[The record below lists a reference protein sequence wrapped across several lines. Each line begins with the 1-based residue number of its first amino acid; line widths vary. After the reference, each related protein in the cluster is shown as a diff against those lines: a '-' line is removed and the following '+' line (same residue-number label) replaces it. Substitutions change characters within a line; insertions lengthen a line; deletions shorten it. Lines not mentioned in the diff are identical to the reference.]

1 MVPAF
6 VDVGL
11 RPAAFAASATA
22 TPQRAGALPASSLSL
37 PADLLDGGEVI
48 LFAIKPSPWFVLLEP
63 LKWIVAALLVL
74 ALMPHLCPPSMLG
87 LSQLVWMQ
95 FVLLGLGVR
104 MLVTLMR
111 WGSRFYVLTNRR
123 VMTVR
128 GVRRPSVWSCPLVRV
143 RNTRLSATADEQLA
157 RLGTIEFVPDQD
169 PPDIRRWTH
178 VAHPAD
184 VHAEIRKAISRALD

>member
-1 MVPAF
+1 MVPAL
-6 VDVGL
+6 VDV
-11 RPAAFAASATA
+11 RPRSAAFAAAATA
-22 TPQRAGALPASSLSL
+22 PPQRAEALPASSLSL
-37 PADLLDGGEVI
+37 PADLLDGGEII

-63 LKWIVAALLVL
+63 LKWIAAAMLVL
-74 ALMPHLCPPSMLG
+74 ALMPHLCPPSILG

-95 FVLLGLGVR
+95 LILLGLGVR
-104 MLVTLMR
+104 VLITLMR

-128 GVRRPSVWSCPLVRV
+128 GVRRPSVWSCPLVRI

-157 RLGTIEFVPDQD
+157 RLATIEFVPDQD
-169 PPDIRRWTH
+169 PPEIRRWTH
-178 VAHPAD
+178 VAHPVD

>member
-6 VDVGL
+6 VDVRFG
-11 RPAAFAASATA
+11 PAAFAAAATA
-22 TPQRAGALPASSLSL
+22 PPQRAEALSTPSLSL

-63 LKWIVAALLVL
+63 LKWIAAAPLVL
-74 ALMPHLCPPSMLG
+74 ALMPHVCPPSMLG
-87 LSQLVWMQ
+87 LSQFVWIQ
-95 FVLLGLGVR
+95 FILLGLGAR

-128 GVRRPSVWSCPLVRV
+128 GVRRPAVWSCPLVHV

-169 PPDIRRWTH
+169 PPDVRRWTH